1 MNNGNAALEIL
12 QGAGFELAPEPMVAP
27 DTTENVAGNSRRGLR
42 RVMVYMPVRVARKFR
57 EIALSDDRKANDLY
71 LEALDDYLRKWGH
84 GGIKGVV
91 ER

>member
-1 MNNGNAALEIL
+1 MNKGNGALEIL

-71 LEALDDYLRKWGH
+71 LEALDDYLTKRGH